1 MRDFFVIL
9 LMIAIG
15 LIIIYFSAYYIAIAS
30 VYFYVGTITLGLIYS
45 IASLFLCFAG
55 IMILF
60 IAVRGDLW

>member
-15 LIIIYFSAYYIAIAS
+15 LIIIYLSAYYMSIAS
-30 VYFYVGTITLGLIYS
+30 VYFYAGMIALGLIYS
-45 IASLFLCFAG
+45 TVGLFLCFIG

>member
-30 VYFYVGTITLGLIYS
+30 LYFCIGMIAFGLIYS
-45 IASLFLCFAG
+45 ITSLFLCFAG

>member
-15 LIIIYFSAYYIAIAS
+15 LIIIYLSAYYMSIAS
-30 VYFYVGTITLGLIYS
+30 VYFYAGMIALGLIYS
-45 IASLFLCFAG
+45 TVGLFLCFIG

-60 IAVRGDLW
+60 IAVRGDFW

>member
-30 VYFYVGTITLGLIYS
+30 LYFCIGTITLGLIYS